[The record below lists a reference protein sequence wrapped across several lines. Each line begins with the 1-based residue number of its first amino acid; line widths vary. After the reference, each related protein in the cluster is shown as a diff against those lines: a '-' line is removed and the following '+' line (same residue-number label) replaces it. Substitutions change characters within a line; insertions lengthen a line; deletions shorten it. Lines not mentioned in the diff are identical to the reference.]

1 MASLPDLPGQGRE
14 RERLVFGLGTQSLIH
29 HFYDEPTGTLSYVVW
44 DEQSGSAAV
53 IDCVLGYSIASGRID
68 RNPCDRLIEFIRA
81 ENLSLEWILE
91 THAHADHL
99 SGAQY
104 LKAIVGGKVS
114 IGKGISDVQAHFGP
128 LIGLG
133 DDFPTDGSQ
142 FDQLFSGGDVF
153 SIGSLECEVIAT
165 PGHTNDSV
173 SYRIGSSVFVGDS
186 LFMPDFGTARCDFPG
201 GDAGLLYDS
210 IQRLLDL
217 PGDTKLYMC
226 HDYKPGGRELCCVC
240 TVDEQRAG
248 NIHIKQGISKA
259 DFVAMRTERDASLNA
274 PALIVPAI
282 QVNIRA
288 GYLPDAEDNGI
299 AYLKTSLK
307 AS

>member
-1 MASLPDLPGQGRE
+1 VL
-14 RERLVFGLGTQSLIH
+14 GLGTESLIDDQQRQKASAACRIQ
-29 HFYDEPTGTLSYVVW
+29 HFYDDPTGTLSYVAW
-44 DEQSGSAAV
+44 DEQSGDAAI
-53 IDCVLGYSIASGRID
+53 IDCVLGYSMVSGRTD
-68 RNPCDRLIEFIRA
+68 REPCDRLVEFIRSNDLTLA
-81 ENLSLEWILE
+81 WILE

-104 LKAIVGGKVS
+104 VKAMVGGKVA
-114 IGKGISDVQAHFGP
+114 IGEGIRDVQAHFAP
-128 LIGLG
+128 ILGL
-133 DDFPTDGSQ
+133 DEAFPTDGSQ
-142 FDQLFSGGDVF
+142 FDHLLSGGEVLN
-153 SIGSLECEVIAT
+153 IGNLECEVIAT

-173 SYRIGSSVFVGDS
+173 SYRVGSNVFVGDS

-210 IQRLLDL
+210 IQRLLAL

-226 HDYKPGGRELCCVC
+226 HDYKPGGRELRCVC

-248 NIHIKQGISKA
+248 NIHVKHGINKA
-259 DFVAMRTERDASLNA
+259 DFAAMRTERDASLDA

-299 AYLKTSLK
+299 AYLK
-307 AS
+307 ASFDSP